1 MTCVDL
7 ENLSEKIKKGDS
19 SDIYGITIKDTDG
32 DAYTL
37 ESSNWTGTL
46 VVRET
51 LSGANIVSKSI
62 IKSSDN
68 TMFWAFLTPTE
79 SDNLE
84 IKEYYMT
91 IQVENLSL
99 TVPFRK
105 EIQIKL
111 DVLEEGA

>member
-1 MTCVDL
+1 
-7 ENLSEKIKKGDS
+7 
-19 SDIYGITIKDTDG
+19 
-32 DAYTL
+32 
-37 ESSNWTGTL
+37 
-46 VVRET
+46 
-51 LSGANIVSKSI
+51 
-62 IKSSDN
+62 
-68 TMFWAFLTPTE
+68 MFWAFLTPTE
-79 SDNLE
+79 SDDLE